1 MNVPNRYKGFSQLP
15 ENVQQRMDPSLA
27 KKYQMGGSVMQRP
40 LFRQLGGPTDMM
52 PQDMMPPPAQMA
64 GPPMPPPPMA
74 PPPMAPP
81 PMDPMAEQMMA
92 AESMGE
98 SAGAN
103 VADAMMMQIDGAQDY
118 ESLIDGIRGNELPL
132 DARYQE
138 LAGLVGE
145 ADAMATPESVLAL
158 TQPTIMMTEQGAMD
172 SGIGEL
178 MQGIAGDVEM
188 SGPMDDG
195 VGSLM
200 AAGAGNTPPV
210 NFRNGGPV
218 EVRGYAGQEP
228 DSSEVKPGGGTPLS
242 GIMAQAQANAPA
254 YQKYFAGAM
263 DSEARAE
270 QLEEQKKMAQAQ
282 MLFDVAGTALA
293 FAGNTEGNTIAER
306 LANAASQTQ
315 LTDKIGARSAS
326 VLSAKQA
333 QQAEDRQLRMAGLTA
348 SLTDAQTSEAARQA
362 QILAEKK
369 KKSDYKKLYRLND
382 RNVPVKIGE
391 YNVNDFS
398 AGGGRD
404 QFVFA
409 SSEAGQKKLGF
420 AVLDTETIKP
430 YLAAQEVA
438 ETEGITGA
446 KMEFVTAQSKFIY
459 DTPSGVKRT
468 VEAGESFYIPN
479 VDLGKYNVQPKS
491 VNDELQTIYSIDGL
505 TSRTFVKGS
514 PTLLALLN
522 AENPEYTLSSTKYD
536 AKVETVEKKI
546 VATFEAQIDKKTQSR
561 LFANQR
567 TMQNIGITSDF
578 KQQERRLEA
587 QAAIAE
593 DANALRLEIQSKDQS
608 FTNERDQTLQGFK
621 KTLMSYQSE
630 LDTLMQN
637 LKGTQS
643 VELEE
648 LKGVIRERQSK
659 ITANLNLANTLE
671 VAGVKNAYE
680 ISKLGTQYERNVAIV
695 KLKDVLSTAAQTDQN
710 SFVALQNVLDR
721 VSIKENKDASIDA
734 AATEAEKTRVFKA
747 LESELNRDFKG
758 TEAEKKASA
767 LLLQNLVN
775 NNLSARGLNLQA
787 ARDQINQA
795 KSEAKTTLDR
805 ERFELEKAEK
815 PLMAAKGTAAT
826 LLYLSNQEALD
837 AYADGSMS
845 PSDAN
850 AMSAT
855 IEWWNSQ
862 GSEKFSPYANDGQ
875 GGYIKQKNIVPS
887 AALRALAARKERLG
901 PDSGPDLDSPTIKFT
916 KLGAPGSAA
925 AYRFKTNERGETVID
940 LTTFQNDSTLIVS
953 GGVDLTKSI
962 GFGSGVNRVVSS
974 LAEFLKDISFGL
986 IGNDTTKRAQVTRA
1000 GDAQLKGLGLTTFK
1014 VLREDVDGRLF
1025 KLDMDKIEQEVKGFQ
1040 PGAFGQDRGALA
1052 QLYMTR
1058 QMLVGQFEAIVNI
1071 ANNSQTY
1078 GTKSTDAK
1086 ITLPKIENL
1095 IGEFTAAI
1103 MIFER
1108 ALDGNPNLSN
1118 QASDQ
1123 VQSKT
1128 PSITGNAPRV
1138 TTGNPP

>member
-40 LFRQLGGPTDMM
+40 LFRQLGGPAQMT

-64 GPPMPPPPMA
+64 GPPMP

-218 EVRGYAGQEP
+218 EVRGYQAAG
-228 DSSEVKPGGGTPLS
+228 EVKPGGGTPLS

-263 DSEARAE
+263 DSEARAA

-391 YNVNDFS
+391 YNVNDTS

-420 AVLDTETIKP
+420 AVLDPETIKP

-438 ETEGITGA
+438 EIEGITGA
-446 KMEFVTAQSKFIY
+446 EMQFVTAQSKFIY

-514 PTLLALLN
+514 PTMLALLDGD
-522 AENPEYTLSSTKYD
+522 NPQYTTSSKKYD
-536 AKVETVEKKI
+536 AKVETVETKEIIK
-546 VATFEAQIDKKTQSR
+546 VKAQIDKNTQSR

-567 TMQNIGITSDF
+567 IMQNIGITSDF

-659 ITANLNLANTLE
+659 ITANLNLANTLQ

-721 VSIKENKDASIDA
+721 VAIKENKEAAIDAS
-734 AATEAEKTRVFKA
+734 ATEAEKTRVFKK
-747 LESELNRDFKG
+747 LESELDRTFTG
-758 TEAEKKASA
+758 TQAEKKAAA

-775 NNLSARGLNLQA
+775 NNLSARGLDLQA
-787 ARDQINQA
+787 ARDAVNQA
-795 KSEAKTTLDR
+795 KSEAKITLDR

-845 PSDAN
+845 PTDAN

-875 GGYIKQKNIVPS
+875 GGYIKQKNIVPA
-887 AALRALAARKERLG
+887 AALQALAARKERLG

-940 LTTFQNDSTLIVS
+940 LKSFENDSTLIVS

-1071 ANNSQTY
+1071 ANNSSRF